1 MSKSE
6 SNVNTKVETVDVNID
21 EIFGAAPT
29 GADMVTDE
37 KPSRPNIFGPVKPE
51 VDMSFTEPEESEPV
65 TEAEEPTEEVEEEVV
80 ETPVD
85 AEVKKEASD
94 LLDNIDV
101 EETTE
106 TRGRKKSQ
114 EKI

>member
-1 MSKSE
+1 MSNNE

-37 KPSRPNIFGPVKPE
+37 KPARPNIFGPVKPE

-65 TEAEEPTEEVEEEVV
+65 AETEEPTVEESTEEVSEEW
-80 ETPVD
+80 
-85 AEVKKEASD
+85 K
-94 LLDNIDV
+94 
-101 EETTE
+101 
-106 TRGRKKSQ
+106 RRC
-114 EKI
+114 